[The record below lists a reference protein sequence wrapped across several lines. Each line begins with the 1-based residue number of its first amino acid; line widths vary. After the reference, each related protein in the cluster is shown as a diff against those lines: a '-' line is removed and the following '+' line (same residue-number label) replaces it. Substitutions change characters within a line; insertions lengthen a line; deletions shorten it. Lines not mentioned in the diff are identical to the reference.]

1 MPNVNRALHPN
12 TADLLA
18 TRAYATPSRETIPS
32 RGTDLGGG
40 MSTVIVGACFFDGGG
55 SKCSVDVAFADFS
68 AINILKPLG

>member
-55 SKCSVDVAFADFS
+55 S
-68 AINILKPLG
+68 